1 MVSAKSGSELT
12 PFSDF
17 SPSRYVNQ
25 NNFLRSVKNFK
36 MDITQTRW
44 DAYVCAIHWQVAQ
57 GTSLENIEM
66 HMSFDEN
73 TTQQVSSAAGLRYTS
88 SLLSSITDV
97 LPRAY
102 IWKTV
107 AEAS

>member
-1 MVSAKSGSELT
+1 
-12 PFSDF
+12 
-17 SPSRYVNQ
+17 
-25 NNFLRSVKNFK
+25 

-73 TTQQVSSAAGLRYTS
+73 TTQQVSCAAGLRYTS

>member
-1 MVSAKSGSELT
+1 
-12 PFSDF
+12 
-17 SPSRYVNQ
+17 
-25 NNFLRSVKNFK
+25 

-73 TTQQVSSAAGLRYTS
+73 TTQQVSCAAGLRCAS
-88 SLLSSITDV
+88 SLLPFIADV

-102 IWKTV
+102 IWKTA

>member
-1 MVSAKSGSELT
+1 
-12 PFSDF
+12 
-17 SPSRYVNQ
+17 
-25 NNFLRSVKNFK
+25 

-73 TTQQVSSAAGLRYTS
+73 TTQQVSCAAGLRYTS
-88 SLLSSITDV
+88 SLLSSIADV

-107 AEAS
+107 VEAS